1 MSHRTKIVNGVKHGR
16 RCCCPACDPNDTIL
30 AKIRSDNREAAR
42 AARAAKPAN
51 ENGGGALSASIAAAR
66 WSASHRPR
74 RPPRGAPEPETKRLR
89 QLLREGIPIARAL
102 EIVEAEK
109 KGTP

>member
-16 RCCCPACDPNDTIL
+16 RCCCPACDPDDTIL

-51 ENGGGALSASIAAAR
+51 DTGALSASIAAAR

-74 RPPRGAPEPETKRLR
+74 RPPRGAPEPETRRLR
-89 QLLREGIPIARAL
+89 ELLREGVPIARAL
-102 EIVEAEK
+102 EIIAAE